1 MMLRLLALSALL
13 VSQLCAAAPVYKIVG
28 PDGKVS
34 FTDQPPASAAAS
46 AKELKVPSGPGG
58 DGNFDAKP
66 TGQLA
71 AAYTKQIIVESAA
84 RFCLREVPAT
94 SAAIMAARDAW
105 RDRNGAIN
113 EKRNRVMQAIMTSE
127 ERNKLAAG
135 MQRENDAYLNK
146 MRAAPIAEKTR
157 WCERAPVSFAS
168 QELDISQNAGLVKAI
183 MDYQIQAPKE

>member
-1 MMLRLLALSALL
+1 MILRLMALSGLL
-13 VSQLCAAAPVYKIVG
+13 VSQLCAAQVYKVVG

-34 FTDQPPASAAAS
+34 FTDQLPAAAAS
-46 AKELKVPSGPGG
+46 AKLLRAPAGPGTG
-58 DGNFDAKP
+58 AAYENKP
-66 TGQLA
+66 TGQVA

-84 RFCLREVPAT
+84 RFCLKEVPST

-135 MQRENDAYLNK
+135 MQRENDTQMNK
-146 MRAAPIAEKTR
+146 MRAAPVAEKTR
-157 WCERAPVSFAS
+157 WCERAPVSFSS

-183 MDYQIQAPKE
+183 MDFQINPE